1 MYQDFNDQ
9 ELIPV
14 VYSDVIADRDE
25 CAGNGVSSLD
35 SETAR
40 SGITWV
46 PSVQPVLPFQ
56 AGSCGALG
64 IQLYQFPALGNP
76 VYPLITIELGRGDD
90 GGKFCSCVYLV
101 CWFAF

>member
-1 MYQDFNDQ
+1 MKKGSHWIYPLLETNSPF
-9 ELIPV
+9 ISIV
-14 VYSDVIADRDE
+14 FAARSE
-25 CAGNGVSSLD
+25 CPGRGYRISSLD

-40 SGITWV
+40 SEITWV

-64 IQLYQFPALGNP
+64 IQLYQYPALGNP

-90 GGKFCSCVYLV
+90 GGK
-101 CWFAF
+101 